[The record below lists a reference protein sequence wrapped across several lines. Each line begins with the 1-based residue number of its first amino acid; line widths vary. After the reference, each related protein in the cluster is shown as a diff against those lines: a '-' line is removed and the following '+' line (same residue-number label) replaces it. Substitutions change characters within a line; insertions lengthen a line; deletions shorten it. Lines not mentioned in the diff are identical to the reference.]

1 MAEKIDKYTFVELK
15 ETEYVPDVYEPGI
28 VYVSRAYRGAAFL
41 CPCGC
46 GSKVYLPISTK
57 HEKGVYWELKLNDN
71 SIEPSI
77 LQRNGCKSH
86 FYIRKGL
93 TEWH

>member
-1 MAEKIDKYTFVELK
+1 MKIDKYIFK
-15 ETEYVPDVYEPGI
+15 EIPDNEYVPAVYERGI
-28 VYVSRAYRGAAFL
+28 VYVSRNYEGAAFV

-46 GSKVYLPISTK
+46 ESKIFIPVREEY
-57 HEKGVYWELKLNDN
+57 EKGKYWQLKLNDN

-77 LQRNGCKSH
+77 LQLNGCKSH
-86 FYIRKGL
+86 FYIRNGL